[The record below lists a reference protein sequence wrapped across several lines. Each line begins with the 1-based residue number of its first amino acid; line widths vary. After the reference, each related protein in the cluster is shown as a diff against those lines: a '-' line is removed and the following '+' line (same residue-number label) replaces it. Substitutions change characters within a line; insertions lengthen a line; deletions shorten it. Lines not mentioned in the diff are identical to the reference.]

1 MRELPDWC
9 IYVACFV
16 AGMVAT
22 GSVLRWCGVERTLAL
37 RISFAGGVAAVL
49 AWALV
54 EARIEREWRR
64 CIEKHS
70 QEAPPDQERA

>member
-1 MRELPDWC
+1 MRELPDWF

-37 RISFAGGVAAVL
+37 RLSFAGAIAAVL
-49 AWALV
+49 AWALY

-64 CIEKHS
+64 SIEQHS
-70 QEAPPDQERA
+70 GEAAADQERT